1 MSNSNVF
8 ELKWGTPTPV
18 KYNDTR
24 YGRIDIGFR
33 GTYQCTL
40 NDVNLTPET
49 IGVQISQYIQASL
62 LDIIAQTDSGEY
74 ETTLRESIEKQLEK
88 RVIKKWNNP
97 SVTINNVKLEEIML
111 SDEAKALVAAAQAAT
126 ANETKIV
133 QTDEGAKDGQ
143 NKCPKCGSTD
153 IATNINTG
161 KLKCAYCR
169 FEFEPEKVTGLEEN
183 ISNLHGEIL
192 GSGAQDIVADT
203 NDIMTFK
210 CSSCGSE
217 VVIDTSEATHAR
229 CHWCRSTLSVNQQI
243 PNGAIPDVVL
253 PFTVKKEDAKAEIEK
268 FVGKRKFF
276 ANSKFKQ
283 EFTTDNIMGVYFP
296 YMIVDVNAHSNL
308 TGQGEHLV
316 KRYYSGSGDDRKVY
330 YDADLYDVEREF
342 DVTIEG
348 LTVESSADKLNK
360 QASDKTTNV
369 INAIMPFDIEN
380 SVKWDANYLK
390 GFTSEKRDTNIE
402 ELRPLVDR
410 QAKDIARFAANE
422 TLEHYDRGVA
432 WSNESLSVKG
442 QQWKAAYLPV
452 WLYSYQE
459 IKGDKKLL
467 HYVAVNART
476 KETMGSVPINMGKL
490 ILMSILVEILSFFA
504 MINIE
509 FDGNVIF
516 LTLGF
521 IFFFIMY
528 SKYRNQAARH
538 KHELETKKTMDNL
551 RSVDNYVTRRTGL
564 RNSRMTGANNT
575 SVSGQGIGESLLNA
589 IANQT
594 CIGAEDNNKE

>member
-24 YGRIDIGFR
+24 YGRIDVGFR

-49 IGVQISQYIQASL
+49 IGAQISQYIQASL

-74 ETTLRESIEKQLEK
+74 ETTLRESIENQLEK

-97 SVTINNVKLEEIML
+97 SVTINNVKLEEIIL

-594 CIGAEDNNKE
+594 GIGAEDNNKE

>member
-49 IGVQISQYIQASL
+49 IGAQISQYIQASL
-62 LDIIAQTDSGEY
+62 LDIIAQTDSGKF
-74 ETTLRESIEKQLEK
+74 ETTLRESIENQLEK

-97 SVTINNVKLEEIML
+97 SVTINNVKLEEIIL

-594 CIGAEDNNKE
+594 GIGAEDNNKE